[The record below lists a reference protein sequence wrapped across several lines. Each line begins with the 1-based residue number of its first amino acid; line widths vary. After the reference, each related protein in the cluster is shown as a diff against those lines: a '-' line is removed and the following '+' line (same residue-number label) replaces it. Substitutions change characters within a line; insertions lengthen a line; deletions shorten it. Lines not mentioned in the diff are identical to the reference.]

1 MKSMIKIPSKDEF
14 LSVDDRELFF
24 LALLNS
30 MLETE
35 DEDDEEEGR

>member
-1 MKSMIKIPSKDEF
+1 MKSMINIPSKDEF

-30 MLETE
+30 MLKTE